1 MALYIAAAA
10 FAAGAVFAV
19 YGRCKWTNSAKK
31 LEKGWVGR
39 TATHAAPMP
48 VFVLLLLSPLDGD
61 LVKVMMK
68 DFIIVA
74 LAGLYGLS
82 ETINDLRS
90 VAGRAREK
98 AESSP

>member
-1 MALYIAAAA
+1 
-10 FAAGAVFAV
+10 
-19 YGRCKWTNSAKK
+19 
-31 LEKGWVGR
+31 
-39 TATHAAPMP
+39 
-48 VFVLLLLSPLDGD
+48 LLSPLDDD

-98 AESSP
+98 AGT